1 MKKVAILLSGSLAQ
15 KFGRRHE
22 RWLDTS
28 TIKESMSALK
38 NTIDGFTEAILEL
51 EGKGTQF
58 AVFKNRKNIGV
69 EDLSTSGLE
78 EVRIVPVIAGS
89 KSGGVF
95 GVIAGV
101 ILIGLSFIPAL
112 AFAST
117 ALLIG
122 GAAMAIGGA
131 LSMLSPQ
138 PKQPKLGDEEGNAAS
153 YGFGGAVSTTASGNN
168 VPLLYGERL
177 IGGAYASASVINYD
191 IRV

>member
-38 NTIDGFTEAILEL
+38 NTLDGFTEAILEL

-58 AVFKNRKNIGV
+58 AVFKNRKNIGTD
-69 EDLSTSGLE
+69 DLSTSGLE

-89 KSGGVF
+89 KSGGF
-95 GVIAGV
+95 FAVITGAV
-101 ILIGLSFIPAL
+101 LIGLTVI
-112 AFAST
+112 T
-117 ALLIG
+117 G
-122 GAAMAIGGA
+122 GAAAFLYLGAAIAIGGA

-153 YGFGGAVSTTASGNN
+153 YGFGGAVSTTATGNN

>member
-95 GVIAGV
+95 SLIAGV
-101 ILIGLSFIPAL
+101 VLFAAGFFTGGATWGPAL
-112 AFAST
+112 
-117 ALLIG
+117 
-122 GAAMAIGGA
+122 MMMGGA
-131 LSMLSPQ
+131 LAVGGAMSMLSPQ

-153 YGFGGAVSTTASGNN
+153 YGFGGAVSTTATGNN